1 MKKHRGSV
9 KISWPSVLL
18 FSGDALALAAAFYF
32 GRIAHAIYYDKDIL
46 YVLLHWWG
54 TAFSANLLLFPL
66 MACIALLW
74 FFHRGHY
81 SRTKAFWDEL
91 GEVLQVLS
99 ILALFNAAFAF
110 PASCPS
116 PGSGCSAPGCWR

>member
-1 MKKHRGSV
+1 MKKSRGST
-9 KISWPSVLL
+9 KPSWPPLLL

-32 GRIAHAIYYDKDIL
+32 GRIAHAIYYGKDVL
-46 YVLLHWWG
+46 HVLLHWWG

-74 FFHRGHY
+74 FFFRGHY
-81 SRTKAFWDEL
+81 GRGKAFWDEL
-91 GEVLQVLS
+91 GEVLQTLS

-110 PASCPS
+110 
-116 PGSGCSAPGCWR
+116 SG